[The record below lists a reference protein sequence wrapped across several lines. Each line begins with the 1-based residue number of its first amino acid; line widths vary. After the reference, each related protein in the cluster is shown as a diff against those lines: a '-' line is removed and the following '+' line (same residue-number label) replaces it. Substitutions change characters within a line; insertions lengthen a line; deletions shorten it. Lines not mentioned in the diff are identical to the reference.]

1 MYIKVNND
9 APENYSIGQLRRDNP
24 QTSFP
29 KQISEEMLAEYDVYA
44 TTTAKPPEVLSTQK
58 LNQSTK
64 PVLVDGAWVYQWTV
78 VEKTADE
85 IAEYN
90 ANQAT
95 AMREKR
101 NTLLSNTDFYALSDV
116 TMTDT
121 MATYRQA
128 LRDITKH
135 SAFPDLSDDDWPTAP

>member
-24 QTSFP
+24 QISFP
-29 KQISEEMLAEYDVYA
+29 KYIPKEMLAEYDVYV
-44 TTTAKPPEVLSTQK
+44 TTTTEPPEVSSTQK

-78 VEKTADE
+78 VEKTEDE

-95 AMREKR
+95 AMRDKR
-101 NTLLSNTDFYALSDV
+101 NTLLAYTDFHALSDV
-116 TMTDT
+116 TMTDAMT
-121 MATYRQA
+121 TYRQA
-128 LRDITKH
+128 LRDITTH
-135 SAFPDLSDDDWPTAP
+135 SAFPNLSNDDWPTAP